1 MSVSM
6 LRAGAV
12 PALVLALLP
21 GLAAGAEEEREEGKN
36 VIQQGSTIG
45 IEYTLKLDDGQV
57 VDTNVGGDALVFE
70 QGAGNILPAVDAAV
84 VGMEVGSE
92 KELTIPPEE
101 AYGPV
106 QQELFQT
113 VPLEDVPENARQ
125 EGTPL
130 LARDA
135 QGNERPL
142 RVHEVHEET
151 IVLDLNHPLAGETL
165 HFEIKVVSVE

>member
-1 MSVSM
+1 M
-6 LRAGAV
+6 LRAGV
-12 PALVLALLP
+12 VSALILALLP
-21 GLAAGAEEEREEGKN
+21 GVVAGAEEERQEGKN
-36 VIQQGSTIG
+36 VIQEGSTIG

-70 QGAGNILPAVDAAV
+70 QGSGNILPAVDAAV
-84 VGMEVGSE
+84 VGMEVGAE
-92 KELTIPPEE
+92 KQLTIEPEQ

-113 VPLEDVPENARQ
+113 VPLDEVPESAR
-125 EGTPL
+125 EVGTPL

-142 RVHEVHEET
+142 RVHEVREET

-165 HFEIKVVSVE
+165 HFDIKVVSVE